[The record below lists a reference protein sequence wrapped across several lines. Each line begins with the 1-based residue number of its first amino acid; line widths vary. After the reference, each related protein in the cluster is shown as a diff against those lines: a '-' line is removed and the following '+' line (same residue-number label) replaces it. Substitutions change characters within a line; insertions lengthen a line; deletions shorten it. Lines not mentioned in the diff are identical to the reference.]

1 MPHGAGFLAVTSLNS
16 RRNTMFT
23 LDTTIDAV
31 QTGKKQFVKTFIQD
45 EKIAEAL
52 NQFID
57 NQTEYTKKAT
67 KATMDAGNTVVQESI
82 KHVQEVAKE
91 AGKLD
96 FTKFNDSIMKSFTA
110 QTKTK

>member
-1 MPHGAGFLAVTSLNS
+1 MPHGADFLAVSSLNS
-16 RRNTMFT
+16 RKKTMFT

-31 QTGKKQFVKTFIQD
+31 QTGKKQLVKTFVQD
-45 EKIAEAL
+45 EKIADAL

-57 NQTEYTKKAT
+57 TQSDYTKKAL
-67 KATMDAGNTVVQESI
+67 KATVDMGNTVVQESI
-82 KHVQEVAKE
+82 KQIQASAKE
-91 AGKLD
+91 AGKFD